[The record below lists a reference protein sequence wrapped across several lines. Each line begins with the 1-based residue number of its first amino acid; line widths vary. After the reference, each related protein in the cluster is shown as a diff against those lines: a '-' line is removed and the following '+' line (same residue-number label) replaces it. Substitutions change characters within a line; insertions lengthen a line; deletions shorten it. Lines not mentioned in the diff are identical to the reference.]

1 MPSWCQA
8 RSPETNYREVSTI
21 DLSSCSRRIERPVLG
36 TSVRSEVERIRLDG
50 IYRFSRLE
58 RPKIGRTETERMR
71 VLRIEP
77 PSWCSRRASK
87 GCRSTVE
94 IFILHRVGRFSTSAH
109 IYIAHDAKRQ
119 HRIFSHVIIVNNHLD
134 AEVKTCSRPYALW
147 QFQLYTHTSM
157 THHTTITQN
166 HFHIIRTYFELISI
180 HSYQMNTYGL
190 MS

>member
-1 MPSWCQA
+1 M
-8 RSPETNYREVSTI
+8 
-21 DLSSCSRRIERPVLG
+21 
-36 TSVRSEVERIRLDG
+36 RSEVEKMRLDS

-58 RPKIGRTETERMR
+58 RPKIGRTETERMT

-87 GCRSTVE
+87 GWKSTVE
-94 IFILHRVGRFSTSAH
+94 NFILHRVGRFPTSAH
-109 IYIAHDAKRQ
+109 TSICIAHDANLKRQ
-119 HRIFSHVIIVNNHLD
+119 LRIFSHDIIVSNHLN

-147 QFQLYTHTSM
+147 WQFQLYTCTHTSM